1 MRGGKMSY
9 AIAIEFPG
17 SNGWSASRGQCTV
30 TNSMDQR
37 HRTVR
42 CLNTDPKDP
51 DKSHDDVSLFYT
63 PVSGDPKFI
72 WGFAHDPTSESI
84 LIYNC
89 ASVPDETVQ
98 YAACGYLTPSNT
110 TKYTPF
116 PDLFSITSSTAST
129 KLNGNPLMK

>member
-9 AIAIEFPG
+9 DIEFPG
-17 SNGWSASRGQCTV
+17 SNGWDASRGQCTV

-37 HRTVR
+37 HRTIR
-42 CLNTDPKDP
+42 CQNKDP

-63 PVSGDPKFI
+63 PISGDPKFL

-84 LIYNC
+84 VMYNC

-98 YAACGYLTPSNT
+98 YAACGYLTPSLP
-110 TKYTPF
+110 TKYTPLS
-116 PDLFSITSSTAST
+116 DLFSITSTTGST
-129 KLNGNPLMK
+129 KLNGNPLK